1 MSTIKW
7 MREHA
12 LVLSGTILGISLAG
26 LLISLSYFFLM
37 SYVPD
42 PVTGIIEAPGAWNYW
57 IILLSSFGVIIGGW
71 YFYDTKKKMKKFEE
85 LMETKS
91 KSKFTRNLAEL
102 EDIAW
107 HLGQDYEDRLTEK
120 KRKLRIK

>member
-12 LVLSGTILGISLAG
+12 LILSGAILGISLVG
-26 LLISLSYFFLM
+26 LLISLSYFFLKT
-37 SYVPD
+37 YVPD
-42 PVTGIIEAPGAWNYW
+42 PVTGIVDAPGAWNYW
-57 IILLSSFGVIIGGW
+57 IILLSSFGVAIAGW
-71 YFYDTKKKMKKFEE
+71 YFYDTRKKMKKFEE
-85 LMETKS
+85 LMETNS
-91 KSKFTRNLAEL
+91 KSKFTRNIAEL

-107 HLGQDYEDRLTEK
+107 YLGGDYEERLIEK